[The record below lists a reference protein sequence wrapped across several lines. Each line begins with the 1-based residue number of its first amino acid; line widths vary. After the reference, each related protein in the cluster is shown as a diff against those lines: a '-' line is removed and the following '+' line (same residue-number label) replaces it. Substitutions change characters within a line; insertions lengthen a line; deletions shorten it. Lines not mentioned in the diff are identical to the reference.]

1 VLLMRGVLLGS
12 ALLAL
17 ILTVLI
23 VGVVRLTGM
32 VVPRVR
38 GRTTNLTAE
47 RCFAEAVA
55 AGDFDRAEQQ
65 AAFLLEPP
73 PGPAARSSQLGPT
86 REGEPEGGSILLL
99 PPLSNPPLRNR
110 RCMAWPVVAWPAGRL
125 AVAGVSGEQGWQ
137 GGAPCRSGSRM
148 S

>member
-1 VLLMRGVLLGS
+1 MRDVLLGS

-32 VVPRVR
+32 VGRRIR
-38 GRTTNLTAE
+38 GRTRNLTAE

-73 PGPAARSSQLGPT
+73 SGPAARSSQLPPQ
-86 REGEPEGGSILLL
+86 REGEPQGGSTLLL

-110 RCMAWPVVAWPAGRL
+110 RCRPERPARSAGPSSGRAHLLGLRVQAGR
-125 AVAGVSGEQGWQ
+125 W
-137 GGAPCRSGSRM
+137 P
-148 S
+148 